1 MKKVFITGITGF
13 AGSFLAEHIASQ
25 KDYEI
30 FGSFLSDTN
39 LENTSSIK
47 EKVSLRQVDLRD
59 SQKVQDLIKEIR
71 PDFVYHL
78 AALTSPADSFKN
90 PADFINN
97 NIEAEVNLLEA
108 IRKGGI
114 LPRVLIASSAEVYG
128 EVAAKDLPID
138 EDTPMRPASP
148 YAVSK
153 VSQDFLGL
161 QYFIAYKI
169 PVIRV
174 RPFNHIGPRQSPSF
188 VVSSFSKK
196 IVEIERGR
204 EDGVMKVGN
213 LKAKR
218 DFTDVRDIVRAYLLL
233 LEKGDLGDVY
243 NIGSGK
249 SYKISEILDKLLSMS
264 NKDIKTETDKEL
276 LRPIDVP
283 ELVCDNKKIFQ
294 KTGWKPEIPIEK
306 TLADTLDYWRNI
318 I

>member
-39 LENTSSIK
+39 LENTSSVK
-47 EKVSLRQVDLRD
+47 EKVSLRQIDLRD
-59 SQKVQDLIKEIR
+59 SRKLQDLIKEIR

-90 PADFINN
+90 PVEFINN

-108 IRKGGI
+108 IRKTGI
-114 LPRVLIASSAEVYG
+114 LPKVLIASSAEVYG
-128 EVAAKDLPID
+128 EVAAGNLPID
-138 EDTPMRPASP
+138 EDTPLRPATP

-153 VSQDFLGL
+153 IAQDFLGL
-161 QYFIAYKI
+161 QYFISYKI

-174 RPFNHIGPRQSPSF
+174 RPFNHIGPRQAPNF
-188 VVSSFSKK
+188 VVSSFSKR
-196 IVEIERGR
+196 IVDIERGK
-204 EDGVMKVGN
+204 ESVMRVGN
-213 LKAKR
+213 LMAKR
-218 DFTDVRDIVRAYLLL
+218 DFTDVRDIVRGYLLL
-233 LEKGDLGDVY
+233 LEMGDPGDVY

-249 SYKISEILDKLLSMS
+249 SYKISEILDKLLSMA
-264 NKDIKTETDKEL
+264 NKDIKTEIDKQL

-294 KTGWKPEIPIEK
+294 KTSWKPEIPIEK
-306 TLADTLDYWRNI
+306 TLADTLDYWRNMV
-318 I
+318 

>member
-39 LENTSSIK
+39 LENTASVK
-47 EKVSLRQVDLRD
+47 EKVSLRQIDLRD
-59 SQKVQDLIKEIR
+59 SQKLQDLIKEIR

-90 PADFINN
+90 PVEFINN

-108 IRKGGI
+108 IRAAGI
-114 LPRVLIASSAEVYG
+114 FPKVLIASSAEVYG
-128 EVAAKDLPID
+128 EVAAGNLPID
-138 EDTPMRPASP
+138 EDTPLRPATP

-153 VSQDFLGL
+153 IAQDFLGL
-161 QYFIAYKI
+161 QYFISYKI

-174 RPFNHIGPRQSPSF
+174 RPFNHIGPRQAPNF
-188 VVSSFSKK
+188 VVSSFSKR
-196 IVEIERGR
+196 IVDIERGK
-204 EDGVMKVGN
+204 ESVMRVGN
-213 LKAKR
+213 LMAKR
-218 DFTDVRDIVRAYLLL
+218 DFTDVRDIVRGYLLL
-233 LEKGDLGDVY
+233 LEMGDPGDVY

-264 NKDIKTETDKEL
+264 NKDIKIEIDKQL

-306 TLADTLDYWRNI
+306 TLADTLDYWRSMV
-318 I
+318 

>member
-39 LENTSSIK
+39 LENTASVK
-47 EKVSLRQVDLRD
+47 EKVSLRQIDLRD
-59 SQKVQDLIKEIR
+59 SQKLQDLIKEIR
-71 PDFVYHL
+71 PDFIYHL

-90 PADFINN
+90 PAGFINN
-97 NIEAEVNLLEA
+97 NTEAEVNLLEA
-108 IRKGGI
+108 IRVAGI
-114 LPRVLIASSAEVYG
+114 FPKVLIASSAEVYG
-128 EVAAKDLPID
+128 EVAAGNLPID
-138 EDTPMRPASP
+138 EDTPLRPATP

-153 VSQDFLGL
+153 IAQDFLGL
-161 QYFIAYKI
+161 QYFISYKI

-174 RPFNHIGPRQSPSF
+174 RPFNHIGPRQAPNF
-188 VVSSFSKK
+188 VVSSFSKR
-196 IVEIERGR
+196 IVDIERGK
-204 EDGVMKVGN
+204 ESVMRVGN
-213 LKAKR
+213 LMAKR
-218 DFTDVRDIVRAYLLL
+218 DFTDVRDIVRGYLLL
-233 LEKGDLGDVY
+233 LEMGDPGDVY

-264 NKDIKTETDKEL
+264 NKDIKIEIDKQL

-306 TLADTLDYWRNI
+306 TLADTLDYWRSMV
-318 I
+318 

>member
-39 LENTSSIK
+39 LENTSSVK
-47 EKVSLRQVDLRD
+47 EKVSLRQIDLRD
-59 SQKVQDLIKEIR
+59 SRKLQDLIKEIR

-90 PADFINN
+90 PVEFINN

-108 IRKGGI
+108 IRKTGI
-114 LPRVLIASSAEVYG
+114 LPKVLIASSAEVYG
-128 EVAAKDLPID
+128 EVAAGDLPID
-138 EDTPMRPASP
+138 EDTPLRPASP

-153 VSQDFLGL
+153 VAQDFLGL
-161 QYFIAYKI
+161 QYFISYKI

-174 RPFNHIGPRQSPSF
+174 RPFNHIGPRQAPNF
-188 VVSSFSKK
+188 VVSSFSKR
-196 IVEIERGR
+196 IVDIERGK
-204 EDGVMKVGN
+204 ESVMRVGN
-213 LKAKR
+213 LMAKR
-218 DFTDVRDIVRAYLLL
+218 DFTDVRDIARGYLLL
-233 LEKGDLGDVY
+233 LEMGDPGDVY
-243 NIGSGK
+243 NIGSGR
-249 SYKISEILDKLLSMS
+249 SYKISEILDKLLSMA
-264 NKDIKTETDKEL
+264 NKDIKTEIDKQL

-294 KTGWKPEIPIEK
+294 KTSWKPEIPIEK
-306 TLADTLDYWRNI
+306 TLADTLDYWRNMV
-318 I
+318 

>member
-39 LENTSSIK
+39 LENTSSVK
-47 EKVSLRQVDLRD
+47 EKVSLRQIDLRD
-59 SQKVQDLIKEIR
+59 SQKLQDLIKEIR

-90 PADFINN
+90 PAGFINN
-97 NIEAEVNLLEA
+97 NTEAEVNLLEA
-108 IRKGGI
+108 IRVAGI
-114 LPRVLIASSAEVYG
+114 FPKVLIASSAEVYG
-128 EVAAKDLPID
+128 EVAAGNLPID
-138 EDTPMRPASP
+138 EDTPLRPATP

-153 VSQDFLGL
+153 IAQDFLGL
-161 QYFIAYKI
+161 QYFISYKI

-174 RPFNHIGPRQSPSF
+174 RPFNHIGPRQAPNF
-188 VVSSFSKK
+188 VVSSFSKR
-196 IVEIERGR
+196 IVDIERGK
-204 EDGVMKVGN
+204 ESVMRVGN
-213 LKAKR
+213 LMAKR
-218 DFTDVRDIVRAYLLL
+218 DFTDVRDIVRGYLLL
-233 LEKGDLGDVY
+233 LEMGDPGDVY

-264 NKDIKTETDKEL
+264 NKDIKIEIDKQL

-306 TLADTLDYWRNI
+306 TLADTLDYWRSMV
-318 I
+318 

>member
-39 LENTSSIK
+39 LENTASVK
-47 EKVSLRQVDLRD
+47 EKVSLRQIDLRD
-59 SQKVQDLIKEIR
+59 SQKLQDLIKEIR

-90 PADFINN
+90 PAGFINN
-97 NIEAEVNLLEA
+97 NTEAEVNLLEA
-108 IRKGGI
+108 IRVAGI
-114 LPRVLIASSAEVYG
+114 FPKVLIASSAEVYG
-128 EVAAKDLPID
+128 EVAAGNLPID
-138 EDTPMRPASP
+138 EDTPLRPATP

-153 VSQDFLGL
+153 IAQDFLGL
-161 QYFIAYKI
+161 QYFISYKI

-174 RPFNHIGPRQSPSF
+174 RPFNHIGPRQAPNF
-188 VVSSFSKK
+188 VVSSFSKR
-196 IVEIERGR
+196 IVDIERGK
-204 EDGVMKVGN
+204 ESVMRVGN
-213 LKAKR
+213 LMAKR
-218 DFTDVRDIVRAYLLL
+218 DFTDVRDIVRGYLLL
-233 LEKGDLGDVY
+233 LEMGDPGDVY

-264 NKDIKTETDKEL
+264 NKDIKIEIDKQL

-306 TLADTLDYWRNI
+306 TLADTLDYWRSMV
-318 I
+318 

>member
-39 LENTSSIK
+39 LENTSSVK
-47 EKVSLRQVDLRD
+47 EKVSLRQIDLRD
-59 SQKVQDLIKEIR
+59 SRKLQDLIKEIR

-90 PADFINN
+90 PVEFINN

-108 IRKGGI
+108 IRKTGI
-114 LPRVLIASSAEVYG
+114 LPKVLIASSAEVYG
-128 EVAAKDLPID
+128 EVAAGDLPID
-138 EDTPMRPASP
+138 EDTPLRPASP

-153 VSQDFLGL
+153 VAQDFLGL
-161 QYFIAYKI
+161 QYFISYKI

-174 RPFNHIGPRQSPSF
+174 RPFNHIGPRQAPNF
-188 VVSSFSKK
+188 VVSSFSKR
-196 IVEIERGR
+196 IVDIERGK
-204 EDGVMKVGN
+204 ESVMRVGN
-213 LKAKR
+213 LMAKR
-218 DFTDVRDIVRAYLLL
+218 DFTDVRDIVRGYLLL
-233 LEKGDLGDVY
+233 LEMGDPGDVY
-243 NIGSGK
+243 NIGSGR
-249 SYKISEILDKLLSMS
+249 SYKISEILDKLLSMA
-264 NKDIKTETDKEL
+264 NKDIKTEIDKQL

-294 KTGWKPEIPIEK
+294 KTSWKPEIPIEK
-306 TLADTLDYWRNI
+306 TLADTLDYWRNMV
-318 I
+318 

>member
-39 LENTSSIK
+39 LENTSSVK
-47 EKVSLRQVDLRD
+47 EKVSLRQIDLRD
-59 SQKVQDLIKEIR
+59 SRKLQDLIKEIR

-90 PADFINN
+90 PAGFINN
-97 NIEAEVNLLEA
+97 NTEAEVNLLEA
-108 IRKGGI
+108 IRVAGI
-114 LPRVLIASSAEVYG
+114 FPKVLIASSAEVYG
-128 EVAAKDLPID
+128 EVAAGNLPID
-138 EDTPMRPASP
+138 EDTPLRPATP

-153 VSQDFLGL
+153 IAQDFLGL
-161 QYFIAYKI
+161 QYFISYKI

-174 RPFNHIGPRQSPSF
+174 RPFNHIGPRQAPNF
-188 VVSSFSKK
+188 VVSSFSKR
-196 IVEIERGR
+196 IVDIERGK
-204 EDGVMKVGN
+204 ESVMRVGN
-213 LKAKR
+213 LMAKR
-218 DFTDVRDIVRAYLLL
+218 DFTDVRDIVRGYLLL
-233 LEKGDLGDVY
+233 LEMGDPGDVY

-264 NKDIKTETDKEL
+264 NKDIKIEIDKQL

-306 TLADTLDYWRNI
+306 TLADTLDYWRSMV
-318 I
+318 

>member
-39 LENTSSIK
+39 LENTASVK
-47 EKVSLRQVDLRD
+47 EKVSLRQIDLRD
-59 SQKVQDLIKEIR
+59 SQKLQDLIKEIR

-90 PADFINN
+90 PAGFINN
-97 NIEAEVNLLEA
+97 NTEAEVNLLEA
-108 IRKGGI
+108 IRAAGI
-114 LPRVLIASSAEVYG
+114 FPKVLIASSAEVYG
-128 EVAAKDLPID
+128 EVAAGNLPID
-138 EDTPMRPASP
+138 EDTPLRPATP

-153 VSQDFLGL
+153 IAQDFLGL
-161 QYFIAYKI
+161 QYFISYKI

-174 RPFNHIGPRQSPSF
+174 RPFNHIGPRQAPNF
-188 VVSSFSKK
+188 VVSSFSKR
-196 IVEIERGR
+196 IVDIERGK
-204 EDGVMKVGN
+204 ESVMRVGN
-213 LKAKR
+213 LMAKR
-218 DFTDVRDIVRAYLLL
+218 DFTDVRDIVRGYLLL
-233 LEKGDLGDVY
+233 LEMGDPGDVY

-264 NKDIKTETDKEL
+264 NKDIKIEIDKQL

-306 TLADTLDYWRNI
+306 TLADTLDYWRSMV
-318 I
+318 